1 MSHSTVPRGR
11 AQAKTQTK
19 DGADPSAEASGA
31 ESETSA
37 KSSSAGFG
45 RLGKLGR
52 LGRSGKQGSGRG
64 GRSGGSLGKSG
75 KSDGLSGKV
84 SLRIR
89 LRRDR
94 TLILMTVPAILLILV
109 FNYIPVFGNVVA
121 FQDYDPYLSDN
132 GFVAML
138 QSPWV
143 GFEQF
148 DRVFADSEFWH
159 AVQNTFVLFFLQLVL
174 FFPIPILLALLI
186 NSVLRPRVRAMAQ
199 AIMYLPHFFSWVLVV
214 TVFQQIFG
222 GAGVIAQTLADHES
236 TGFDLMTDPE
246 SFKYLVTLQS
256 VWKDAGWGIIV
267 FLAALSSVSNDL
279 YEAAAMD
286 GANRWRRMW
295 HITLPALRPVIALL
309 LVLRVGDALTVG
321 FEQLL
326 LQRQAVGPDAS
337 EVLDT
342 YVWWNGIRNQDFSYA
357 AAAGLIKGIVG
368 LTLVLVAN
376 KVAHLMGEQGV
387 YKK

>member
-1 MSHSTVPRGR
+1 MSHSTVPRSRAEAKTAGEQ
-11 AQAKTQTK
+11 AQAP
-19 DGADPSAEASGA
+19 DSASGSRKQRRPRRG
-31 ESETSA
+31 E
-37 KSSSAGFG
+37 
-45 RLGKLGR
+45 
-52 LGRSGKQGSGRG
+52 QGSPAAA
-64 GRSGGSLGKSG
+64 
-75 KSDGLSGKV
+75 KV
-84 SLRIR
+84 SVRLR

-94 TLILMTVPAILLILV
+94 TLLLMTLPAVLLILL
-109 FNYIPVFGNVVA
+109 FNYIPILGNVVA

-138 QSPWV
+138 ESPWV
-143 GFEQF
+143 GLQQFE
-148 DRVFADSEFWH
+148 RVLADSAFWH

-174 FFPIPILLALLI
+174 YFPIPILLALLI
-186 NSVLRPRVRAMAQ
+186 NSILRPRVRAIAQ

-222 GAGVIAQTLADHES
+222 GAGIIAQTLADHGHQS
-236 TGFDLMTDPE
+236 FDLMTNPE
-246 SFKYLVTLQS
+246 LFKYLVTIETI
-256 VWKDAGWGIIV
+256 WKDAGWGIIV
-267 FLAALSSVSNDL
+267 FLAALSSVSNDM

-286 GANRWRRMW
+286 GAGRWRRMW
-295 HITLPALRPVIALL
+295 HVTLPALRPVIALL

-326 LQRQAVGPDAS
+326 LQRDAVGPGAA

-357 AAAGLIKGIVG
+357 AAAGLIKGVVG
-368 LTLVLVAN
+368 LGLVLTAN